1 MLESDTPSKAFLGVR
16 FCLYGFDPV
25 NEHKVRV
32 KLIDGGGV
40 GVGHYSQNCTHL
52 IVDKIVYDDPA
63 CVAARNDGKTI
74 VNGLWVDH
82 SFDIGMPVDATSI
95 MYRPLRDL
103 SGIPGAK
110 SLVVCLTG
118 YQRQDRDD
126 IMTMVSL
133 MGAQFSK
140 PLVASKVTHLI
151 CYKFEGEK
159 YELAKKIKKIK
170 LINHRWLEDCLREWE
185 ILSEANYSK
194 SGYELEV
201 MEAEAK
207 DSDEEAKETTL
218 KHSEQRSLNRSP
230 HNLRAGMLSSR
241 ELVSSVEGST
251 WTMHKHSPNT
261 KEVLATPGKSHQGTS
276 VNNVSSTKLARPG
289 DDSPNFTNM
298 DNYLASTSK
307 IPSLSNQMFSD
318 ISNAKKTPRKPSKAS
333 TPPNLSREESG
344 NNSGVPQAMKIKDVS
359 DVSSSKL
366 QQPEER
372 IGSCLDRSPRK
383 GSDLCHGKDSAGML
397 PQKRA
402 LEASGSSSKSQKMS
416 NAKASVKGSALNT
429 DRWEPRSLGD
439 QPQIDDYAVNE
450 TCRLNS
456 SCAGNATAKLSTDLF
471 SSKTVTPED
480 RQNSSDKKSPG
491 MSFSGYRGSTFAGK
505 PDMQNEIT
513 YEKSPQMSFK
523 GLRESTPA
531 SRSNIGDSSQVER
544 EPGELQNKQQD
555 AEVPSL
561 GDRKLQNKNS
571 HSPSKLDVLEGGNDK
586 SVTKSISKKLAKM
599 TKPVSKPDMQSENA
613 YEESPQMSFKGLR
626 ETTSASRSNIGEYG
640 LERLQVVGEPGELQ
654 HKQQDVDVPS
664 PNDREMQNE
673 NSLSPSNLDVLE
685 GGNSKSVIKSVSK
698 KLVKM
703 TEPVNKLDMQSENA
717 YEKSLQKSLQGLR
730 ETTSERLQVVGE
742 PGELQ
747 NKQQDAEDPS
757 LDERKVGNENSHSP
771 FNLNVLEGGN
781 GKSVTKPV
789 TKKLPKKTLG
799 SRPKLS
805 NIANRKCSIYS
816 SKIAA
821 ENHSTVSLDGENE
834 RATHKS
840 VGEHETCPLTINLD
854 AAKDVKEVTKC
865 QNSATSKTQFTDDET
880 QPPDEEDDN
889 DPKKTVE
896 NEKSE
901 LVELTRKTDT
911 FVEVEHVSHDSNVAQ
926 HGSPI
931 ASENRTSGTDPER
944 AVGSKD
950 SKFGGLK
957 KKANK
962 RKKTGRAMMKA
973 DPSNSK
979 NDLVG
984 ENGSVQKNVEEKEN
998 EEENDPKKTVENEK
1012 SELVELMRKADTF
1025 VEVEHVS
1032 HYSNVAQHG
1041 SPIASE
1047 NRTSGTDPERA
1058 VGSKDSEFGGLKKK
1072 SNKRKKT
1079 GRALMK
1085 ADPSNSKNDLVGENG
1100 SVQKNVEEKE
1110 NEEGNDPKKTV
1121 GNEKSELV
1129 ELTCKGDTFV
1139 EVEHVSHDSNVAQH
1153 GSPIASENRTSGT
1166 DPERAVGSKDSEFG
1180 GLKKKANKRK
1190 KTGRAMMKADPSNS
1204 KNALVGENGSVQKN
1218 VEEKE
1223 NEEENFKPHSATK
1236 PKSSAASSKV
1246 EVFGVADESSPV
1258 CHEEIAGKS
1267 VGKPNNK
1274 TVKTNEKFH
1283 KVDYNRQQPQK
1294 VLSRLKNEP
1303 LCFILS
1309 GHRLQRKEFLQVIR
1323 RLKGKFC
1330 RDSHQWSYQATHF
1343 IAPDPIRRTEKFF
1356 AAAASGRWILMSDYL
1371 SSCNQAGK
1379 FLPEE
1384 PYEWHKN
1391 GLSEDGAINLEAPR
1405 KWRQLQERTGH
1416 GAFYGMRIIVYG
1428 ECIAPPLDTLKRAV
1442 KAGDGDIL
1450 ATSPP
1455 YTRFLKSGVDF
1466 AVVSPGMPRVDMWV
1480 REFLKHEV
1488 PCVVAD
1494 YLVEYVCK
1502 PGYSLDRH
1510 VLYNTHEWAEKSF
1523 SNLTSRAE
1531 EIVEGLTPEESPND
1545 TEDNDITCQ
1554 VCGSGDRGEVMLICG
1569 DENGS
1574 VGCGV
1579 GIHID
1584 CCDPPLEAIP
1594 EEDWFCPK
1602 CSRSSS
1608 INNTKS
1614 SKKRVSNPSLLS
1626 SFERVEIVES
1636 F

>member
-1 MLESDTPSKAFLGVR
+1 MLDSDTPSKAFLGVR

-25 NEHKVRV
+25 NEHKVGV

-40 GVGHYSQNCTHL
+40 GVDQYTQNCTHL

-63 CVAARNDGKTI
+63 CVAARNDGKT
-74 VNGLWVDH
+74 VVTGLWVDH

-103 SGIPGAK
+103 NGIPGAK
-110 SLVVCLTG
+110 SLIVCLTG

-126 IMTMVSL
+126 IMTLVSL

-194 SGYELEV
+194 SGYELELT
-201 MEAEAK
+201 EAEAK
-207 DSDEEAKETTL
+207 DSDEEAEETTL
-218 KHSEQRSLNRSP
+218 KHSEQQRFNRSP
-230 HNLRAGMLSSR
+230 HNFRAGMLSSR
-241 ELVSSVEGST
+241 ELLSTVEGST
-251 WTMHKHSPNT
+251 WTIPKHSPNT
-261 KEVLATPGKSHQGTS
+261 KEVLVTPRKSHPGTS

-289 DDSPNFTNM
+289 DISPNSKIM

-307 IPSLSNQMFSD
+307 SPSSNQMFSA
-318 ISNAKKTPRKPSKAS
+318 INYSNKSPRKPTRTS

-344 NNSGVPQAMKIKDVS
+344 NNSGSPQAMKIKDVS
-359 DVSSSKL
+359 DVSSSKM

-372 IGSCLDRSPRK
+372 TGSWLDRSPWK
-383 GSDLCHGKDSAGML
+383 ESDLCHGKDSAGIL

-402 LEASGSSSKSQKMS
+402 LEVSGSSSKSQNMS
-416 NAKASVKGSALNT
+416 NAKASVKGSALDT
-429 DRWEPRSLGD
+429 ERWEPRSLGD
-439 QPQIDDYAVNE
+439 HPQINDYAVNE
-450 TCRLNS
+450 PGHLNGVHS
-456 SCAGNATAKLSTDLF
+456 SCAGNATAKLSTDIF
-471 SSKTVTPED
+471 SSKIVTPED
-480 RQNSSDKKSPG
+480 RQNSRDKKSPG

-505 PDMQNEIT
+505 LDMQNEIA

-531 SRSNIGDSSQVER
+531 TRSNIGDYSQEQIQVGG

-555 AEVPSL
+555 VEVPSL
-561 GDRKLQNKNS
+561 DDRKLRNENS
-571 HSPSKLDVLEGGNDK
+571 HSPSNLDVHEGGNDKSVTKSVSKKLAKRTKPVSKPDMQSENACEKSPQMSFKGLRETTYASRSNIGEYGLEQLQFVGEPGALQNKQQDVEVPSLDDRKLRNENSLSLSNLDVLEGGNDK
-586 SVTKSISKKLAKM
+586 SVTKSVSKKLVKMTKPVSKKLVKM
-599 TKPVSKPDMQSENA
+599 TKPVSKPDIQSENA
-613 YEESPQMSFKGLR
+613 YEKSPQTSFKGLR

-640 LERLQVVGEPGELQ
+640 LERLQVEE
-654 HKQQDVDVPS
+654 S
-664 PNDREMQNE
+664 
-673 NSLSPSNLDVLE
+673 
-685 GGNSKSVIKSVSK
+685 
-698 KLVKM
+698 
-703 TEPVNKLDMQSENA
+703 
-717 YEKSLQKSLQGLR
+717 
-730 ETTSERLQVVGE
+730 
-742 PGELQ
+742 GELQ
-747 NKQQDAEDPS
+747 NKQQDVEAPS
-757 LDERKVGNENSHSP
+757 LDERKLGDENSHSP
-771 FNLNVLEGGN
+771 INLNVLEGGN
-781 GKSVTKPV
+781 DKSTKPD
-789 TKKLPKKTLG
+789 TKKLAKKTLG
-799 SRPKLS
+799 PRPKLS
-805 NIANRKCSIYS
+805 NIANRKGSIYS

-821 ENHSTVSLDGENE
+821 ENHSTISLDGENE

-840 VGEHETCPLTINLD
+840 ASEHEACPPTINLN

-889 DPKKTVE
+889 DPNKTAE

-901 LVELTRKTDT
+901 LVELTRKADT

-931 ASENRTSGTDPER
+931 ASENRTVGTDPES

-950 SKFGGLK
+950 SEFGELTLKCDGLK

-962 RKKTGRAMMKA
+962 RKKTSRAMMKA

-998 EEENDPKKTVENEK
+998 EN
-1012 SELVELMRKADTF
+1012 
-1025 VEVEHVS
+1025 
-1032 HYSNVAQHG
+1032 
-1041 SPIASE
+1041 
-1047 NRTSGTDPERA
+1047 
-1058 VGSKDSEFGGLKKK
+1058 
-1072 SNKRKKT
+1072 
-1079 GRALMK
+1079 
-1085 ADPSNSKNDLVGENG
+1085 
-1100 SVQKNVEEKE
+1100 
-1110 NEEGNDPKKTV
+1110 
-1121 GNEKSELV
+1121 
-1129 ELTCKGDTFV
+1129 
-1139 EVEHVSHDSNVAQH
+1139 
-1153 GSPIASENRTSGT
+1153 
-1166 DPERAVGSKDSEFG
+1166 
-1180 GLKKKANKRK
+1180 
-1190 KTGRAMMKADPSNS
+1190 
-1204 KNALVGENGSVQKN
+1204 
-1218 VEEKE
+1218 
-1223 NEEENFKPHSATK
+1223 ENFMPHSAAK
-1236 PKSSAASSKV
+1236 PESSAASSKV
-1246 EVFGVADESSPV
+1246 EISGAAEKSSPV
-1258 CHEEIAGKS
+1258 CHGEIADKS

-1274 TVKTNEKFH
+1274 TGKSNEKIQ
-1283 KVDYNRQQPQK
+1283 KVDSNRQPPQK
-1294 VLSRLKNEP
+1294 VLNRLKNEP

-1309 GHRLQRKEFLQVIR
+1309 GHRLQRKEFQQVIR

-1356 AAAASGRWILMSDYL
+1356 AAAASGRWILKLDYL

-1379 FLPEE
+1379 FLAEE

-1391 GLSEDGAINLEAPR
+1391 GLSEDSAINLEAPR

-1428 ECIAPPLDTLKRAV
+1428 ECIAPSLDTLKRAV

-1480 REFLKHEV
+1480 QEFLKHEV

-1502 PGYSLDRH
+1502 PGFSLERH
-1510 VLYNTHEWAEKSF
+1510 VLYNTHEWADKSF
-1523 SNLTSRAE
+1523 NNLTSRAE
-1531 EIVEGLTPEESPND
+1531 EIVEDLTPEESPND
-1545 TEDNDITCQ
+1545 SEDNDVTCQ

-1574 VGCGV
+1574 LGCGV
-1579 GIHID
+1579 GTHID
-1584 CCDPPLEAIP
+1584 CCDPPLDVIP
-1594 EEDWFCPK
+1594 EDDWFCPT
-1602 CSRSSS
+1602 CSRSST
-1608 INNTKS
+1608 NNTS
-1614 SKKRVSNPSLLS
+1614 SSRKRRKGASRSKGK
-1626 SFERVEIVES
+1626 
-1636 F
+1636 

>member
-1 MLESDTPSKAFLGVR
+1 MLESDPPSKAFLGVR

-103 SGIPGAK
+103 NGIPGAK

-207 DSDEEAKETTL
+207 DSDEEAEETTL
-218 KHSEQRSLNRSP
+218 KHSEQRILNRSP

-241 ELVSSVEGST
+241 ELLSSVEGST
-251 WTMHKHSPNT
+251 WTMPEHSPNT
-261 KEVLATPGKSHQGTS
+261 KEVLATSGKSHPGTS
-276 VNNVSSTKLARPG
+276 VNNVSSTKVARPG

-307 IPSLSNQMFSD
+307 IPSLSNQMFST
-318 ISNAKKTPRKPSKAS
+318 ISNAKKTPMKPSKAS

-344 NNSGVPQAMKIKDVS
+344 NNSGAPQAMKIKDVS

-372 IGSCLDRSPRK
+372 TGSCLDRSPWK
-383 GSDLCHGKDSAGML
+383 GSDLCHGKDSAGLL

-402 LEASGSSSKSQKMS
+402 LEVSGSSSKSQKMS
-416 NAKASVKGSALNT
+416 NAKASVKGSALDT
-429 DRWEPRSLGD
+429 HRWEPRSLGD

-450 TCRLNS
+450 TGRLNS

-513 YEKSPQMSFK
+513 YEKSPQMSFN

-571 HSPSKLDVLEGGNDK
+571 HSPSNLDVLEGGNDK
-586 SVTKSISKKLAKM
+586 LVRKSISKKLAKM

-613 YEESPQMSFKGLR
+613 YKEPLQMSFKGLR

-654 HKQQDVDVPS
+654 HKQQAVDVTS
-664 PNDREMQNE
+664 HNDREMQNE

-685 GGNSKSVIKSVSK
+685 GGNDKSVIKSVSK
-698 KLVKM
+698 ELVKM
-703 TEPVNKLDMQSENA
+703 TKPVSKLDMQSENA
-717 YEKSLQKSLQGLR
+717 CEKSLQKSLQGLR

-747 NKQQDAEDPS
+747 NKRQDAEVPS
-757 LDERKVGNENSHSP
+757 LDEREVGNENSHSP
-771 FNLNVLEGGN
+771 FNVNVLEGGN

-821 ENHSTVSLDGENE
+821 ENHSTISLDGENE
-834 RATHKS
+834 RATHKCVS
-840 VGEHETCPLTINLD
+840 EHVPPTINLD
-854 AAKDVKEVTKC
+854 AAKDVKVVTKC

-896 NEKSE
+896 NEKPE
-901 LVELTRKTDT
+901 LVELTRKADT

-926 HGSPI
+926 HEGPT

-950 SKFGGLK
+950 SEFGGLK

-1012 SELVELMRKADTF
+1012 SELVELTRKA
-1025 VEVEHVS
+1025 H
-1032 HYSNVAQHG
+1032 A
-1041 SPIASE
+1041 
-1047 NRTSGTDPERA
+1047 
-1058 VGSKDSEFGGLKKK
+1058 
-1072 SNKRKKT
+1072 
-1079 GRALMK
+1079 
-1085 ADPSNSKNDLVGENG
+1085 
-1100 SVQKNVEEKE
+1100 
-1110 NEEGNDPKKTV
+1110 
-1121 GNEKSELV
+1121 
-1129 ELTCKGDTFV
+1129 FV

-1204 KNALVGENGSVQKN
+1204 KNDLVGGNVSVQKN

-1223 NEEENFKPHSATK
+1223 NVEENFKPRSAAK
-1236 PKSSAASSKV
+1236 PKSSTASSKV
-1246 EVFGVADESSPV
+1246 EVFGGADKSSPV
-1258 CHEEIAGKS
+1258 CHEEISGKS

-1309 GHRLQRKEFLQVIR
+1309 GHRLQRKEFQQVIR
-1323 RLKGKFC
+1323 RLKGRFC

-1356 AAAASGRWILMSDYL
+1356 AATASGRWILKSDYL

-1379 FLPEE
+1379 FLAEE
-1384 PYEWHKN
+1384 PYEWHEN

-1480 REFLKHEV
+1480 QEFLKHEV

-1502 PGYSLDRH
+1502 PGYSLERH
-1510 VLYNTHEWAEKSF
+1510 VLFNTHEWAEKSF

-1531 EIVEGLTPEESPND
+1531 EIVEGSTPEESPND

-1584 CCDPPLEAIP
+1584 CCDPPLEVIP

-1602 CSRSSS
+1602 CSRSS

-1614 SKKRVSNPSLLS
+1614 SKKRKKGK
-1626 SFERVEIVES
+1626 
-1636 F
+1636 